1 MIHLADHLHCTGC
14 SACAQICTYQAIRML
29 PDEEGFLYPQIDS
42 NGCVECGLCEQT
54 CPELH
59 PIARLDDSVQKVYA
73 LINDTE
79 RMVSSSGGAFSVFAK
94 WVLEQGGIVF
104 GVTMDKQFV
113 VRHIG
118 IEKEKDLEL
127 LRGSKYVQ
135 SDVRDCYRQVRE
147 ALKQGRKVLFS
158 GTGCQVAGL
167 YAFLRGKRHEG
178 QLVTLDL
185 VCHGVPSQAAFSS
198 YLEKLK
204 EIHRPSGKNMDGF
217 RFRKSDSWDYRP
229 AIRLAKSK
237 WHILELWENAYMN
250 AFFRGSIY
258 RESCFRCSYCNMQR
272 IGSCTIADFWGI
284 GRHGRKFSRNV
295 ASGVS
300 LVIDNTGILPKIK
313 KGLAQDVYIEE
324 RSREEA
330 MAEQVNLKHP
340 VKRPAERDKA
350 VRLLLDKAVSLKDFS
365 KACGLPYKPT
375 LKWRLKKLSKG
386 LIYSLGLYN
395 VYKSFTYKIGK

>member
-1 MIHLADHLHCTGC
+1 MIHLADHFHCTGC
-14 SACAQICTYQAIRML
+14 SACAQICTHQAIRML

-42 NGCVECGLCEQT
+42 NSCVECGLCEQT

-59 PIARLDDSVQKVYA
+59 SIARPDDSVQKVYA
-73 LINDTE
+73 LINETD

-94 WVLEQGGIVF
+94 WVLGQGGIVF
-104 GVTMDKQFV
+104 GAAMDKQFM

-135 SDVRDCYRQVRE
+135 SDMGDCYRQVRE
-147 ALKQGRKVLFS
+147 ELRKGRKVLFS

-167 YAFLRGKRHEG
+167 YAFLRGKRYEG

-229 AIRLAKSK
+229 AIRFAKSE

-272 IGSCTIADFWGI
+272 MGSCTIADFWGI

-300 LVIDNTGILPKIK
+300 LVIDNTGILPQIK
-313 KGLAQDVYIEE
+313 KELTQDVYIEE

-330 MAEQVNLKHP
+330 MAEQVNLRHP
-340 VKRPAERDKA
+340 VKRPTERDKA
-350 VRLLLDKAVSLKDFS
+350 VRLLLDKKISLKDFS
-365 KACGLPYKPT
+365 QACGLPYKPT
-375 LKWRLKKLSKG
+375 LKWRLKKLSKN
-386 LIYSLGLYN
+386 LVYSLGLYN